1 MNDNVEKSIEEFIQ
15 MLDKLQI
22 PPEKRVIPLG
32 GVPYFLNTEDEIK
45 AARAALAVEL
55 MGTSL

>member
-1 MNDNVEKSIEEFIQ
+1 MNENIEKSIEEFIQ

-32 GVPYFLNTEDEIK
+32 GVSYFLNTEDEIK